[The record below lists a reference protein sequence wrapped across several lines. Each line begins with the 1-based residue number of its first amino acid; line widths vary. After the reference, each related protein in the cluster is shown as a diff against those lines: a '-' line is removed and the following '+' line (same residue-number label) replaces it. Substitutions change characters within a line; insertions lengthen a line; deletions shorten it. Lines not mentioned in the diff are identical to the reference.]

1 MKRAILGAQGG
12 STHLPESVELLNE
25 TFFSEFIKK
34 SWLTTILM
42 GDLVRLDPSL
52 RVLFNRWRNVLV

>member
-25 TFFSEFIKK
+25 TFLSEFIKK
-34 SWLTTILM
+34 SWRTTILM
-42 GDLVRLDPSL
+42 GDLVRYLIGG
-52 RVLFNRWRNVLV
+52 VTC

>member
-1 MKRAILGAQGG
+1 MLRVVQHIRQR
-12 STHLPESVELLNE
+12 VLNE

-34 SWLTTILM
+34 KLAYDFLM